1 MFSISCKMN
10 DSGELRIVT
19 KFNTLMESNDK
30 NHITFYFLDEQD
42 FEIKDNNILIPINP
56 RSFEELKKYKEDRF
70 AWKIKWLNL

>member
-42 FEIKDNNILIPINP
+42 FEIKDDNILIPITP
-56 RSFEELKKYKEDRF
+56 RSFEELKKYKEDRL
-70 AWKIKWLNL
+70 A